1 MGAGD
6 RRTSTDDDAVAPTSA
21 SATSVRAM
29 GAVSSSCPRER
40 LSERVPVPAVL
51 RPAALLL
58 HSELARW
65 FLAWDF
71 WVGDFGCRQG
81 LCVGFGGFWFVD
93 VDLVAAGA
101 VVGVSGASALF
112 AGRQMFGFRLLYLS
126 PWAGH
131 ASSPWPPAA
140 RYAGWAA

>member
-1 MGAGD
+1 MD
-6 RRTSTDDDAVAPTSA
+6 DDDAAPTSA

-58 HSELARW
+58 RSELARW

-81 LCVGFGGFWFVD
+81 LCVGFGGFWFVA
-93 VDLVAAGA
+93 VDLVAAP
-101 VVGVSGASALF
+101 STPSAL
-112 AGRQMFGFRLLYLS
+112 L
-126 PWAGH
+126 PWADTEGI
-131 ASSPWPPAA
+131 PRIP
-140 RYAGWAA
+140 RNTQLF